1 MPNMANI
8 CKLLSV
14 FVALDMFSGTALAKS
29 SEELR
34 EPPTFSTIADCAAH
48 SRGLFGE
55 TTKVITSPRHP
66 GAARRPG
73 AGTQEQFGA
82 IILAFIDT
90 VSDQTYGVGASSRI
104 PV

>member
-14 FVALDMFSGTALAKS
+14 FVALDMFSGIALAELS
-29 SEELR
+29 DELR
-34 EPPTFSTIADCAAH
+34 EPAIFSTIADRAAH

-55 TTKVITSPRHP
+55 ATKVITSPWHHP
-66 GAARRPG
+66 GAGCRPA

-90 VSDQTYGVGASSRI
+90 GV
-104 PV
+104 

>member
-34 EPPTFSTIADCAAH
+34 ESRNIFDYCSPCRTFARVIWRSREGDHIPKAPPGVGC
-48 SRGLFGE
+48 
-55 TTKVITSPRHP
+55 
-66 GAARRPG
+66 RPA
-73 AGTQEQFGA
+73 AGTREQFGA
-82 IILAFIDT
+82 IIWAFIDT
-90 VSDQTYGVGASSRI
+90 ATKC
-104 PV
+104 P